1 MRFVLFD
8 MRRKRLNRL
17 RTFVKA
23 WKEAI
28 EYKKYMVAASMTVLG
43 FKKDCNRTLLKQC
56 FDALRISKEEEKFIL
71 MTEALEG
78 DCAPAI
84 ESLNKSIE
92 RKTQE
97 AVRSGRKRGVD
108 SIKNMI
114 YRQVAEY
121 FNKWKGVQQRNAV
134 MIDKNLRDLIIRR
147 WQQ

>member
-1 MRFVLFD
+1 M
-8 MRRKRLNRL
+8 
-17 RTFVKA
+17 KA

-84 ESLNKSIE
+84 ESLN
-92 RKTQE
+92 
-97 AVRSGRKRGVD
+97 
-108 SIKNMI
+108 
-114 YRQVAEY
+114 
-121 FNKWKGVQQRNAV
+121 
-134 MIDKNLRDLIIRR
+134 
-147 WQQ
+147 